1 MHLDRKGLIEAILSV
16 MEVKIGMCTE
26 AEAQAVL
33 RELQEKPYTIDLAST
48 WKHNVPSSSHS
59 IAVTLGF
66 IPGGATCPVVSKPP
80 LYVYLRALVCWC

>member
-1 MHLDRKGLIEAILSV
+1 MGSVRATWELDFRFYCFFYRRYRRIAVVGDKWMHLDRKGLIEAILSV

-48 WKHNVPSSSHS
+48 WES
-59 IAVTLGF
+59 
-66 IPGGATCPVVSKPP
+66 
-80 LYVYLRALVCWC
+80 YLKASF